1 MKEINELYY
10 RLGKNENYD
19 CQILNVWP
27 YNKVTD
33 IIEDNQLSLSNMAGG
48 YPFIFNDVEFRS
60 NEILY
65 LLGEFS
71 ENIEIHKYIQEQM
84 QTFKSGFAAKMFIKN
99 KYKEYIR
106 KDFEEFRLDWMI
118 YVVWQ
123 KCLNNENF
131 GQKLLSIPDD
141 AILVEDTTKNKSQTR
156 LFWGASNTELF
167 NKRQEKEDEIKNS
180 FKYKTKKELNQKIS
194 IEINKIRNIGVY
206 NGQNN
211 MGKILMLC
219 RECLRQNI
227 TPPYNAELLNNKR
240 IYINSQL
247 LIF

>member
-1 MKEINELYY
+1 MSINDLYNK
-10 RLGKNENYD
+10 LGKNETYD

-33 IIEDNQLSLSNMAGG
+33 IIDGIQLSLSNMAGG
-48 YPFIFNDVEFRS
+48 YPFIFNGVEFHS

-71 ENIEIHKYIQEQM
+71 ENIEAHKYIQEQM

-106 KDFEEFRLDWMI
+106 KDFKEFRLDWMI

-123 KCLNNENF
+123 KCLNNKNF
-131 GQKLLSIPDD
+131 VQKLLSIPDD
-141 AILVEDTTKNKSQTR
+141 VILIEDTTKNKSQTK
-156 LFWGASNTELF
+156 LFWGASNTELI

-180 FKYKTKKELNQKIS
+180 SKYRTKKELNQKIS

-206 NGQNN
+206 TGQNN

-219 RECLRQNI
+219 RKCLKQNT
-227 TPPYNAELLNNKR
+227 TPPFNKKMLNNKH
-240 IYINSQL
+240 IYINNQL